1 MIKGNKG
8 EWSELYVLLYL
19 LGTGKLYAANEQ
31 VQKLQDVYFP
41 ILKIMRKESIGDIDY
56 LIKNEKEVTIEI
68 NGTPTVSMPSSSFMK
83 EANFLYKAIIEGE
96 NRAFP
101 VEQTEAFMNRIN
113 AYRLAAPSSD
123 KTDISMQVHDPSTGY
138 EPIMGFSIK
147 SELGNAPTLLNASGA
162 TNFVYE
168 VVGLDRSHIDSIN
181 AIDTRTKILDRI
193 QAIKNL
199 GGTIKFS
206 KTANEVFGMNL
217 MLVDSMMEDIVAEML
232 LYSYENNVVDCE
244 ALMKHL
250 DSANPLGFP
259 RPGFYTYKFKK
270 LLSAIALGMKPS
282 AMWDGIDEA
291 NGGYIIVSSNG
302 DVLAYHLYNR
312 NFFEEYL
319 LKNTKL
325 ERGSTSR
332 HGYASLYE
340 EDGKL
345 YINLNLQIRFI

>member
-1 MIKGNKG
+1 MITGNKG

-41 ILKIMRKESIGDIDY
+41 IIKIMRQEEVGQVDY
-56 LIKNEKEVTIEI
+56 FVTQEKEVVIEI
-68 NGTPTVSMPSSSFMK
+68 NGITACKMDAATFKK
-83 EANFLYKAIIEGE
+83 EADALYIEIQNGE
-96 NRAFP
+96 NRAFSI
-101 VEQTEAFMNRIN
+101 ERTESFMKRIS

-123 KTDISMQVHDPSTGY
+123 KTDITMKVHDPQTGY

-147 SELGNAPTLLNASGA
+147 SELGNPPTLLNASGA

-168 VVGLDRSHIDSIN
+168 VSGLDKAHISTIN

-199 GGTIKFS
+199 GGTIKFARS
-206 KTANEVFGMNL
+206 ANEVFGMNL
-217 MLVDSMMEDIVAEML
+217 MLVDSMMEDIIAAML
-232 LYSYENNVVDCE
+232 LYSYESNTTDCE

-250 DSANPLGFP
+250 DTVNPLGFP

-282 AMWDGIDEA
+282 ALWNGIDES
-291 NGGYIIVSSNG
+291 NGGYIIVSSSG

-319 LKNTKL
+319 LKNTRL
-325 ERGSTSR
+325 ERASTTR
-332 HGYASLYE
+332 HGYANLYE
-340 EDGKL
+340 EKGKT
-345 YINLNLQIRFI
+345 YINLNLQIRFV